1 MSKFAIADGR
11 RVLTCRMRGVRGVRV
26 RLMIYIVKNQNMEMK
41 GRDGSEEK
49 RESERETQ
57 TKRG

>member
-26 RLMIYIVKNQNMEMK
+26 RLMIYIVKKSKHGNEGEGWK
-41 GRDGSEEK
+41 
-49 RESERETQ
+49 
-57 TKRG
+57 